1 MAAAGDCYFCGMM
14 WLKILDA
21 TKELDGWN
29 VYSLP
34 KKMNSY
40 FFFQPLIFRRYLG
53 FSGDIVAKK
62 KVPHKIWA
70 PKKVAVLVGPWEP
83 LGARLEPTLTQRAS
97 EVSQKRSIQLPKSTI
112 AYPQIHF
119 KGGFQRYSTFRK
131 KHVCPFAIHFFTP
144 KNSHEGHLEAG
155 ATSLSQRLKV
165 PRRLV
170 GKPLQ
175 LQQQLRRK
183 LEKLIRRTG
192 QTDDGKTLFF
202 FGFWDWF
209 WGVDGF

>member
-1 MAAAGDCYFCGMM
+1 M
-14 WLKILDA
+14 
-21 TKELDGWN
+21 
-29 VYSLP
+29 
-34 KKMNSY
+34 
-40 FFFQPLIFRRYLG
+40 
-53 FSGDIVAKK
+53 
-62 KVPHKIWA
+62 
-70 PKKVAVLVGPWEP
+70 LVGPWEP

-202 FGFWDWF
+202 FRFLGLVLGGWWILDVWKVSRVELFFVFVLVELKYFWPFVELGPSINDAWF
-209 WGVDGF
+209 QRYSTTDLIMLL

>member
-62 KVPHKIWA
+62 RVPHKIWA

-119 KGGFQRYSTFRK
+119 KGGFQRYTPSCESRGAFIIL
-131 KHVCPFAIHFFTP
+131 CPHPWGELFG
-144 KNSHEGHLEAG
+144 K
-155 ATSLSQRLKV
+155 SLRLQRLVAELKV
-165 PRRLV
+165 
-170 GKPLQ
+170 
-175 LQQQLRRK
+175 LRYDMVHAK
-183 LEKLIRRTG
+183 M
-192 QTDDGKTLFF
+192 
-202 FGFWDWF
+202 
-209 WGVDGF
+209 